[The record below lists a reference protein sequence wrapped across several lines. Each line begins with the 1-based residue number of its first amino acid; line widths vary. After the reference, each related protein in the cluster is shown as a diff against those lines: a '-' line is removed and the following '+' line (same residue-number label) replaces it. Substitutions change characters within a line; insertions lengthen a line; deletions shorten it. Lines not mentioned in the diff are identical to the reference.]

1 MLTPMRNDVSKLVL
15 GTVQIGAPY
24 GAANRTGL
32 PSVDRAIRIL
42 RRAHRFGVSQF
53 DTARAYG
60 EAEERIGEAFGG
72 ADAPATITKLDP
84 LALLPEDASDA
95 EAECA
100 VEASVNASLVSL
112 KRASLDTL
120 LLHRA
125 AHLTSH
131 NGAVWRR
138 LVRLQKAGVIGH
150 LGVSV
155 QTPEEAFQAL
165 AMRGVNHIQLPFNL
179 IDQRWRET
187 GVPNAARAREDVTVH
202 ARSIYLQGILAAEDS
217 MVWPRVR
224 GVDAEGT
231 LYMLDTLAQL
241 YKRVSIADLCLAY
254 VRGQNWVD
262 GIVIGMETEEQLDRN
277 LALFDGE
284 AMTQDEIEDIEPR
297 LPRFPEALLNPALWP
312 RPERESE

>member
-1 MLTPMRNDVSKLVL
+1 MLAAMRNDVSKLVL
-15 GTVQIGAPY
+15 GTVQIGAQY

-32 PSVDRAIRIL
+32 PSVERAIRML
-42 RRAHRFGVSQF
+42 RRAHRFGIRQF

-60 EAEERIGEAFGG
+60 EAEERIGAAFDG

-84 LALLPEDASDA
+84 LAMLAEDASET
-95 EAECA
+95 EAESA
-100 VEASVNASLVSL
+100 VEASVNASLVNL

-125 AHLTSH
+125 SHLTSH

-138 LVRLQKAGVIGH
+138 LVRLQKAGVIGR

-155 QTPEEAFQAL
+155 QNPEEAFQAL
-165 AMRGVNHIQLPFNL
+165 AMRAVNHIQLPFNL

-187 GVPNAARAREDVTVH
+187 GVPGAARAREDVTVH
-202 ARSIYLQGILAAEDS
+202 ARSIYLQGILASEDS

-241 YKRVSIADLCLAY
+241 YKRLSIADLCLAY
-254 VRGQNWVD
+254 VRGQDWID

-284 AMTQDEIEDIEPR
+284 PMTQDEIDDIEPR
-297 LPRFPEALLNPALWP
+297 LPRFPEALVNPALWP
-312 RPERESE
+312 RRSDED

>member
-1 MLTPMRNDVSKLVL
+1 MLAVMRNDVSKLVL

-32 PSVDRAIRIL
+32 PSTDRAIRIL
-42 RRAHRFGVSQF
+42 RRAHRFGVRQF

-60 EAEERIGEAFGG
+60 EAEERIGAAFGG

-84 LALLPEDASDA
+84 LSLLPEGASEA
-95 EAECA
+95 EAELA
-100 VEASVNASLVSL
+100 VEASVNASLVNL

-125 AHLTSH
+125 SHLTSH
-131 NGAVWRR
+131 NGAVWKR

-155 QTPEEAFQAL
+155 QNPEEAFQAL
-165 AMRGVNHIQLPFNL
+165 AMRAVNHIQLPFNL
-179 IDQRWRET
+179 LDQRWRET

-202 ARSIYLQGILAAEDS
+202 ARSVYLQGILASEDS
-217 MVWPRVR
+217 MTWPRVR

-254 VRGQNWVD
+254 VRGQDWID

-284 AMTQDEIEDIEPR
+284 AMTAEEIEDIEPR
-297 LPRFPEALLNPALWP
+297 LPRFPEALLNPAMWP
-312 RPERESE
+312 RDHDETE